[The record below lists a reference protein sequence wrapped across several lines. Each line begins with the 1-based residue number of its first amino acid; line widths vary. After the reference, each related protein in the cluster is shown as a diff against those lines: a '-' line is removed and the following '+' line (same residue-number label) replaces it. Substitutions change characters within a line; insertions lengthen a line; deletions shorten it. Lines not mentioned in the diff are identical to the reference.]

1 MKREVIQDIKEASS
15 IVEVNV
21 DEIKSYAYNWN
32 LLGNIPIKTVNINSE
47 FALQALRKLDSYIQE
62 QISDLE
68 MDIEVQK

>member
-1 MKREVIQDIKEASS
+1 MRRIKDIEKASS

-47 FALQALRKLDSYIQE
+47 FVLQALRKLDSYIQE